1 MSLLPGPDLDSAPDF
16 LSTAREIRDEYISE
30 QADQDAETSLR

>member
-1 MSLLPGPDLDSAPDF
+1 MSLLPGPDLDSASDF